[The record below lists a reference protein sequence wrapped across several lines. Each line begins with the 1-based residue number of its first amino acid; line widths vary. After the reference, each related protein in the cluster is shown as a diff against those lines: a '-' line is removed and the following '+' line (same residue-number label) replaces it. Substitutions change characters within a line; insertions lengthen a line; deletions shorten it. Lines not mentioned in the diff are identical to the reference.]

1 MRLRVRLVAGFVAV
15 HLVLSLAAGAVA
27 WTWLDARGRAQ
38 AEDSARSIGRVL
50 DGGGF
55 SLTPRVLERMRDL
68 TGFEFRVLSAP
79 EGLRPGTV
87 QVGLVEID
95 YRTAAWRRE
104 SAQVLWGT
112 VILFLGGS
120 AVFAV
125 LATSLATQ
133 IAKPVERLAGS
144 ARAIGAGSW
153 QDPVPAAGSGEIGE
167 LARELERMRARLI
180 ELDRAHRDAERLA
193 TLGTFTATIAHEV
206 RNPLSA
212 VRLTVQLLARQ
223 RPGDPSLAL
232 ITEEMERL
240 DLIVDEL
247 LAFSRGM
254 AIQPE
259 TVALRPVVEGVVR
272 LLRRQAE
279 HTAVAVTVE
288 GAGGTVRA
296 DPNRLRQLLMN
307 LLLNAIQA
315 AQRGGGTVTVRL
327 AADGFAIDDD
337 GPGVEAEQ
345 LPHLFEAFRTTRPD
359 GTGLGLHLARSI
371 ARAHGAEL
379 RHAALAPGARF
390 TLSGLPTA

>member
-55 SLTPRVLERMRDL
+55 SLTPQVLERMRDL
-68 TGFEFRVLSAP
+68 TGFEFRVLAGP
-79 EGLRPGTV
+79 EALRPGTV
-87 QVGLVEID
+87 QVGTVEID
-95 YRTAAWRRE
+95 YRTAAWRRD

-153 QDPVPAAGSGEIGE
+153 DAPVPAAGSGEIGE
-167 LARELERMRARLI
+167 LARELERMRLRLT

-212 VRLTVQLLARQ
+212 VRLTVQMLARQ
-223 RPGDPSLAL
+223 RPEDPSLSL

-259 TVALRPVVEGVVR
+259 PVALLPVVEGVVR

-279 HTAVAVTVE
+279 HTAVTVTVE
-288 GAGGTVRA
+288 GLGGTVCA
-296 DPNRLRQLLMN
+296 DPNRLRQLAMN

-327 AADGFAIDDD
+327 ATDGFAIDDD
-337 GPGVEAEQ
+337 GPGVDAEQ

-359 GTGLGLHLARSI
+359 GTGLGLHLARTI

-379 RHAALAPGARF
+379 HHTARSPGASF
-390 TLSGLPTA
+390 ILSGLPAA

>member
-27 WTWLDARGRAQ
+27 WTWLDARGRTQ

-55 SLTPRVLERMRDL
+55 SLTPQVLERMRDL
-68 TGFEFRVLSAP
+68 TGFEFRVLAGP
-79 EGLRPGTV
+79 EAQRPGTV
-87 QVGLVEID
+87 QVGTVEID
-95 YRTAAWRRE
+95 YRTAAWRRD

-125 LATSLATQ
+125 LAASLATQ

-153 QDPVPAAGSGEIGE
+153 DAPVPAAGSGEIGE
-167 LARELERMRARLI
+167 LARELERMRLRLT

-223 RPGDPSLAL
+223 RPDDPSLNL

-247 LAFSRGM
+247 LSFSRGM

-259 TVALRPVVEGVVR
+259 PVALRPVVEGVVR

-279 HTAVAVTVE
+279 HTAVAVAVE

-296 DPNRLRQLLMN
+296 DPNRLRQLAMN

-379 RHAALAPGARF
+379 RHAARSPGASF
-390 TLSGLPTA
+390 ILSGLPAA

>member
-27 WTWLDARGRAQ
+27 WTWLDARGRTQ

-68 TGFEFRVLSAP
+68 TGFEFRVLAAP
-79 EGLRPGTV
+79 ETLRPGTV
-87 QVGLVEID
+87 QVGTVEID
-95 YRTAAWRRE
+95 YRTAAWRRD

-133 IAKPVERLAGS
+133 IARPVERLAGS

-223 RPGDPSLAL
+223 RPDDPSLTL

-259 TVALRPVVEGVVR
+259 AVALRPVVEGVVR

-279 HTAVAVTVE
+279 HTAVLVTVE
-288 GAGGTVRA
+288 GAGGIVRA
-296 DPNRLRQLLMN
+296 DPNRLRQLAMN

-337 GPGVEAEQ
+337 GPGVDADQ

-359 GTGLGLHLARSI
+359 GTGLGLHLARTI
-371 ARAHGAEL
+371 ARAHGGEL
-379 RHAALAPGARF
+379 RHAARSPGASF
-390 TLSGLPTA
+390 FLTGLPSA